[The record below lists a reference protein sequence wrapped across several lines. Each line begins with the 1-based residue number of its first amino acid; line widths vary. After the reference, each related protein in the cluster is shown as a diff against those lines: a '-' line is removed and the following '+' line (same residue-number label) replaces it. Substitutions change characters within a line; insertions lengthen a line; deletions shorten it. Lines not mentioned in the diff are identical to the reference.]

1 MSEIDPVQLKTI
13 YAELVGVASKLP
25 NADSTPTLFNSNET
39 LKYFND
45 LIDRATALTGIDQ
58 SRFKIIVIDN
68 HYVSS
73 HEFNSKVMG
82 LLNIIKK
89 VYLPG
94 EPDPFSGPVPA
105 NISQTT
111 VNQLTNQVQ
120 VQIATD
126 ISVKIG
132 ELLVGE
138 VTPEE
143 KTFLTKLKE
152 VLPIANGVMDIIS
165 KLLLLAAAH
174 KITIDR
180 LIQMFGK

>member
-1 MSEIDPVQLKTI
+1 
-13 YAELVGVASKLP
+13 
-25 NADSTPTLFNSNET
+25 
-39 LKYFND
+39 
-45 LIDRATALTGIDQ
+45 
-58 SRFKIIVIDN
+58 
-68 HYVSS
+68 
-73 HEFNSKVMG
+73 MG